1 VAIKPA
7 LNNSVSTSDLMNC
20 PKCGYAQE
28 KRLDCKK
35 CGIVFSKYYALYPP
49 TQAAAAADATS
60 AANPN
65 PPDPSGQDVRAAL
78 TQIQLQ
84 LQTFTGRFSEVEFE
98 RAERSQLRI
107 DLKNLE
113 RQIRESIAR
122 VESRLTQ
129 TEKSLQ
135 NPPAPPAQPA
145 QQSTPDIRVMA
156 LTEKLE
162 RVEEKLGSFDF
173 ATQSIVS
180 LGEKNEANSRQVE
193 EIKGQLAALQ
203 NETKEAKGAPELI
216 SQAQK
221 QVSDLQNQFTAL
233 QNEVKEVKSAP
244 ELVSQAQKQVYDLQ
258 NQLTALQNEVK
269 DIRTVLDQV
278 AQAQKEQEPRT
289 PIEQDVHIIRKNMD
303 ELRQF
308 LNSFS
313 KNQ

>member
-1 VAIKPA
+1 
-7 LNNSVSTSDLMNC
+7 MNC

-35 CGIVFSKYYALYPP
+35 CGIVFSKYYAMYPP
-49 TQAAAAADATS
+49 AHSADAAAAANS
-60 AANPN
+60 NS
-65 PPDPSGQDVRAAL
+65 PDPSGQDVRAAL
-78 TQIQLQ
+78 TQIQSQ
-84 LQTFTGRFSEVEFE
+84 IQVFSGRFAEVEFE
-98 RAERSQLRI
+98 KAERGQLRI

-122 VESRLTQ
+122 MESRLMQ

-135 NPPAPPAQPA
+135 NPPAPPTPPPQQPM
-145 QQSTPDIRVMA
+145 PDTKLMA
-156 LTEKLE
+156 VTEKLE
-162 RVEEKLGSFDF
+162 RMEEKLGSFDF

-193 EIKGQLAALQ
+193 EIKGQLTALQ
-203 NETKEAKGAPELI
+203 SETKEAKGAPELI

-221 QVSDLQNQFTAL
+221 QVSDLQNQFTTL

-244 ELVSQAQKQVYDLQ
+244 ELVSQAQKQVSDLQ

-269 DIRTVLDQV
+269 DIRVALDQV
-278 AQAQKEQEPRT
+278 SQAQKEQEPRT

-308 LNSFS
+308 LSSFS